1 MLGICLS
8 GMVWGLL
15 SSLPGGDGETRVVL
29 VSLLSAVLKFGAGA
43 EAVIQFLSL
52 SGAETSGGAEDPLK
66 VSLVS
71 FPVNDGWILVSFEM
85 AVVEGDVVFSLGT
98 WRLLRVP
105 GSDDSSQAK
114 VLAVEMPG
122 ESVASGDVLGV
133 KTLLAVPSPGGD
145 GWPRGEVIPLTLSP
159 LVSV

>member
-1 MLGICLS
+1 M
-8 GMVWGLL
+8 
-15 SSLPGGDGETRVVL
+15 
-29 VSLLSAVLKFGAGA
+29 LKFGEGA
-43 EAVIQFLSL
+43 EVVIPFLSL

-71 FPVNDGWILVSFEM
+71 FPVNDGWILVSFET

-105 GSDDSSQAK
+105 GSDDPSQAK

-122 ESVASGDVLGV
+122 ESVASGDVLSV
-133 KTLLAVPSPGGD
+133 KTLLVVPSPEGN